1 MAGMRFFA
9 TVALAASL
17 LACST
22 SALPQAQPAPGTIRV
37 RLVTSAGAI
46 VLALDGKR
54 APKTTANFLKYVDD
68 GRFEGTK
75 FYRSAPRKGDPEHGF
90 IQGGVGTDA
99 RRTLSP
105 VVLEPTDKTGI
116 RHFDGVVSM
125 AHAAD
130 PDSATG
136 NFSIMVGPNAS
147 LDARGKYRGYAAFGK
162 VVSGMDVVRK
172 ILAMPTCCGREAMK
186 GQMIKQPVQ
195 ILRAQRL
202 DGLAKPTGLSKP
214 WLINI
219 RR

>member
-1 MAGMRFFA
+1 MRFLSV
-9 TVALAASL
+9 VALAASL
-17 LACST
+17 LVS
-22 SALPQAQPAPGTIRV
+22 SSPALPQAKPAPGTVRV
-37 RLVTSAGAI
+37 RLVTSAGPI

-54 APKTTANFLKYVDD
+54 APKTTANFMKYVDD
-68 GRFEGTK
+68 GRLDGTK
-75 FYRSAPRKGDPEHGF
+75 FYRAAPRKGDPGHGF

-116 RHFDGVVSM
+116 RHLDGVVSM
-125 AHAAD
+125 AHAAN

-147 LDARGKYRGYAAFGK
+147 LDARGKNRGYAAFGK
-162 VVSGMDVVRK
+162 VVSGMEVVRK

-186 GQMIKQPVQ
+186 GQMIQPPVQ
-195 ILRAQRL
+195 IVRAQRL
-202 DGLAKPTGLSKP
+202 DGVAKPTGLSKA

>member
-1 MAGMRFFA
+1 MRFLPA
-9 TVALAASL
+9 VALAPL
-17 LACST
+17 LAFST
-22 SALPQAQPAPGTIRV
+22 PALSQAKPPPGTIRV
-37 RLVTSAGAI
+37 RLVTSAGPI

-68 GRFEGTK
+68 GRLDGTK
-75 FYRSAPRKGDPEHGF
+75 FYRSAPRKSDPKHGF

-105 VVLEPTDKTGI
+105 VVLEATDKTRI
-116 RHFDGVVSM
+116 RHLDGVVSM

-130 PDSATG
+130 PNSATG

-147 LDARGKYRGYAAFGK
+147 LDARGNYRGYAAFGR
-162 VVSGMDVVRK
+162 VIAGMDIVRK
-172 ILAMPTCCGREAMK
+172 ILALPTCCGREAMK
-186 GQMIKQPVQ
+186 GQMIKQPVR

-202 DGLAKPTGLSKP
+202 DGVARPTGLSKP
-214 WLINI
+214 WLLNI

>member
-1 MAGMRFFA
+1 MRFLPA
-9 TVALAASL
+9 VALAASL
-17 LACST
+17 LVF
-22 SALPQAQPAPGTIRV
+22 SAPAFPQAKPAPGTIRV
-37 RLVTSAGAI
+37 RLVTSAGPI

-68 GRFEGTK
+68 GRLDGTK
-75 FYRSAPRKGDPEHGF
+75 FYRSAPRKSDPKHGF

-116 RHFDGVVSM
+116 RHLDGVVSM

-147 LDARGKYRGYAAFGK
+147 LDARGPNRGYAAFGK
-162 VVSGMDVVRK
+162 VIGGMDVVRK
-172 ILAMPTCCGREAMK
+172 ILALPTCCGREAMK
-186 GQMIKQPVQ
+186 GQMIKQPVR

-202 DGLAKPTGLSKP
+202 DGVAKPTGLSKP
-214 WLINI
+214 WLLNI

>member
-1 MAGMRFFA
+1 MRFLPAVAFA
-9 TVALAASL
+9 FPL
-17 LACST
+17 LVSST
-22 SALPQAQPAPGTIRV
+22 AVLPQTKPAPGTIRV
-37 RLVTSAGAI
+37 RLVTSAGPI

-68 GRFEGTK
+68 GRLDGTK
-75 FYRSAPRKGDPEHGF
+75 FYRAAPRKGDPSHGF

-116 RHFDGVVSM
+116 RHLDGVVSM
-125 AHAAD
+125 AHAAN

-147 LDARGKYRGYAAFGK
+147 LDARGKNRGYAAFGK
-162 VVSGMDVVRK
+162 VASGMDVVRK

-186 GQMIKQPVQ
+186 GQMIKQPVR

-202 DGLAKPTGLSKP
+202 DGVARPTGLSKP

>member
-1 MAGMRFFA
+1 MRSILL
-9 TVALAASL
+9 ALAAPL
-17 LACST
+17 LVFST
-22 SALPQAQPAPGTIRV
+22 PALPQAKPAPGVIRV
-37 RLVTSAGAI
+37 RLVTSAGPI

-68 GRFEGTK
+68 GRLDGTK
-75 FYRSAPRKGDPEHGF
+75 FYRAAPRKGNPSQGF
-90 IQGGVGTDA
+90 VQGGVGTDA

-105 VVLEPTDKTGI
+105 VVLEPTDRTGI
-116 RHFDGVVSM
+116 RHLDGVVSM
-125 AHAAD
+125 AHAAN

-147 LDARGKYRGYAAFGK
+147 LDAKGSYRGYAAFGK
-162 VVSGMDVVRK
+162 VVSGMEVVRK
-172 ILAMPTCCGREAMK
+172 MLAMPTCCGREAMK
-186 GQMIKQPVQ
+186 GQMIKAPVQ

-202 DGLAKPTGLSKP
+202 DGVARPTGLSKP

>member
-1 MAGMRFFA
+1 MRSILRL
-9 TVALAASL
+9 ALALPLLSL
-17 LACST
+17 ATPAFSQT
-22 SALPQAQPAPGTIRV
+22 QPAPGTVRV
-37 RLVTSAGAI
+37 RLVTSAGPI

-54 APKTTANFLKYVDD
+54 APKTTENFLKYVDD
-68 GRFEGTK
+68 GRLDGTK
-75 FYRSAPRKGDPEHGF
+75 FYRSAPRKGDPKHGF

-116 RHFDGVVSM
+116 LHLDGVVSM

-136 NFSIMVGPNAS
+136 NFSIMVGPNPS
-147 LDARGKYRGYAAFGK
+147 LDARGSYRGYAAFGR
-162 VVSGMDVVRK
+162 VASGMEVVRK

-186 GQMIKQPVQ
+186 GQMIVEPVQ

-202 DGLAKPTGLSKP
+202 DGKPKPTGLSKP

>member
-1 MAGMRFFA
+1 MRFLPAVAVAA
-9 TVALAASL
+9 TL
-17 LACST
+17 LALPT
-22 SALPQAQPAPGTIRV
+22 PALSQVKPTPGTIRV
-37 RLVTSAGAI
+37 RLVTSAGPI

-68 GRFEGTK
+68 GRLDGTK
-75 FYRSAPRKGDPEHGF
+75 FYRSAPRKSDPKHGF

-116 RHFDGVVSM
+116 RHLDGVVSM

-130 PDSATG
+130 PNSATG

-147 LDARGKYRGYAAFGK
+147 LDARGPNRGYAAFGK
-162 VVSGMDVVRK
+162 VIGGMDVVRK

-186 GQMIKQPVQ
+186 GQMIKQPIQ

-202 DGLAKPTGLSKP
+202 DGVAKPTGLSKP
-214 WLINI
+214 WLLNI